1 MLFSFFEN
9 RVPPYPSTEPVPPP
23 PGFFAFVWA
32 CTRGMRGWIG
42 LLTLTSALLA
52 VYEAALFAIM
62 GHVVDWLSTV
72 SPAGFW
78 QAQRGTVW
86 GIAAILLS
94 SVLLLGL
101 HTAVMHQVLAI
112 NFPMRLRWVFH
123 RLMLGQSMSFYA
135 DEFAGRI
142 TTKIMQTAL
151 SVREVV
157 FMVVDVLVGVSVY
170 MIGILVLAASF
181 EWRLMLPFALWL
193 AAYTAACFY
202 FVPRLGQI
210 GKAQAD
216 ARSMMTGRVTDAY
229 TNIATVKLFAHTRRE
244 AEFARSAMEA
254 FKATGY
260 TQMRLVSQFEIANH
274 LMITLLLLGSTGTA
288 LWLWSEGQATAGVV
302 AAVMAM
308 ALRLMGYS
316 HWVMWQMTGLFE
328 NVGTIQDGILTLT
341 KDTIE
346 ETAKE
351 RRVDVTVNLFG
362 QELNDKT
369 YALCKS
375 DIIMKGDE
383 AKGIAVGDTL
393 LVDEFRDQ
401 KFNFM
406 LANPPYGVDWKR
418 EYDSVSAEAED
429 KSSRFAPGLPDK
441 SDGQLLFTL
450 HMLHKMDPKG
460 SRVGILSNGSP
471 LFNGGA
477 GSGWSNIRKHMLDND
492 LLDAIIALPGGLFYG
507 TGIATYLWIFDNKK
521 PESHKNKVLLINAA
535 KDEYVQPM
543 RKNLGMKNV
552 LVSDYG
558 RSEIGRIYHA
568 FETCDNAK
576 LMDKDDFF
584 YTYITVERPLR
595 LIYKDVKT
603 KYAALDEKKRS
614 EALANIVALNDIDT
628 ERTDA
633 EFFAYL
639 ESKKIKTTAKLIKD
653 CRTFFGEVSETAPEV
668 HVIPFDD
675 NSDLVADTNL
685 RDYESIPFKT
695 DIQEYFQNE
704 VLRFAPDAW
713 MDREKDKIG
722 CEFPISKLFY
732 EYQPLRSVED
742 ILADIRALEED
753 EEQSIQSL
761 IND

>member
-1 MLFSFFEN
+1 M
-9 RVPPYPSTEPVPPP
+9 
-23 PGFFAFVWA
+23 
-32 CTRGMRGWIG
+32 
-42 LLTLTSALLA
+42 
-52 VYEAALFAIM
+52 
-62 GHVVDWLSTV
+62 
-72 SPAGFW
+72 
-78 QAQRGTVW
+78 
-86 GIAAILLS
+86 
-94 SVLLLGL
+94 
-101 HTAVMHQVLAI
+101 TAEE
-112 NFPMRLRWVFH
+112 
-123 RLMLGQSMSFYA
+123 LGQMIWNVKELLRNVYDNKDVEDVILPFTLLRRL
-135 DEFAGRI
+135 DC
-142 TTKIMQTAL
+142 
-151 SVREVV
+151 
-157 FMVVDVLVGVSVY
+157 VLVGSEALVATNMKQLEELGQTSQEDIDNMMPMLMDAAGYKFYNTSGLSLSKLITVPADLTNNFKTYLKGFSPNIREILKNFTGKGENASLSDIFSNLARKNLLLQVTKAFVLNIDLSPDKVDNHMMGTVFEIVIRYAKESVG
-170 MIGILVLAASF
+170 IGAGQFYTPRDIV
-181 EWRLMLPFALWL
+181 RLM
-193 AAYTAACFY
+193 T
-202 FVPRLGQI
+202 
-210 GKAQAD
+210 
-216 ARSMMTGRVTDAY
+216 
-229 TNIATVKLFAHTRRE
+229 E
-244 AEFARSAMEA
+244 
-254 FKATGY
+254 
-260 TQMRLVSQFEIANH
+260 
-274 LMITLLLLGSTGTA
+274 ITLLGQEDKIYQDGKIISVYDPCCGTG
-288 LWLWSEGQATAGVV
+288 
-302 AAVMAM
+302 
-308 ALRLMGYS
+308 
-316 HWVMWQMTGLFE
+316 
-328 NVGTIQDGILTLT
+328 GILTLT

-429 KSSRFAPGLPDK
+429 KNSRFAPGLPDK

-595 LIYKDVKT
+595 LI
-603 KYAALDEKKRS
+603 R
-614 EALANIVALNDIDT
+614 
-628 ERTDA
+628 
-633 EFFAYL
+633 
-639 ESKKIKTTAKLIKD
+639 
-653 CRTFFGEVSETAPEV
+653 
-668 HVIPFDD
+668 
-675 NSDLVADTNL
+675 
-685 RDYESIPFKT
+685 
-695 DIQEYFQNE
+695 
-704 VLRFAPDAW
+704 
-713 MDREKDKIG
+713 M
-722 CEFPISKLFY
+722 
-732 EYQPLRSVED
+732 
-742 ILADIRALEED
+742 
-753 EEQSIQSL
+753 
-761 IND
+761 

>member
-1 MLFSFFEN
+1 MLKAQNLFEYHFFQLYN
-9 RVPPYPSTEPVPPP
+9 K
-23 PGFFAFVWA
+23 
-32 CTRGMRGWIG
+32 
-42 LLTLTSALLA
+42 SALLGFS
-52 VYEAALFAIM
+52 FA
-62 GHVVDWLSTV
+62 TV
-72 SPAGFW
+72 KTNNRKP
-78 QAQRGTVW
+78 TM
-86 GIAAILLS
+86 
-94 SVLLLGL
+94 
-101 HTAVMHQVLAI
+101 TAEE
-112 NFPMRLRWVFH
+112 
-123 RLMLGQSMSFYA
+123 LGQMIWNVKELLRNVYDNKDVEDVILPFTLLRRL
-135 DEFAGRI
+135 DC
-142 TTKIMQTAL
+142 
-151 SVREVV
+151 
-157 FMVVDVLVGVSVY
+157 VLVGSEGVVATNMKQLEELGQTSQEDIDNMMPMLMDTAGYKFYNTSGLSLSKLIAVPADLTNNFKTYLEGFSPNIREILKNFTGKGENASLSDIFLNLDRKNLLLQVTKAFVLNIDLSPDKVDNHMMGTVFEIVIRYAKESVG
-170 MIGILVLAASF
+170 IGAGQFYTPRDIV
-181 EWRLMLPFALWL
+181 RLM
-193 AAYTAACFY
+193 T
-202 FVPRLGQI
+202 
-210 GKAQAD
+210 
-216 ARSMMTGRVTDAY
+216 
-229 TNIATVKLFAHTRRE
+229 E
-244 AEFARSAMEA
+244 
-254 FKATGY
+254 
-260 TQMRLVSQFEIANH
+260 
-274 LMITLLLLGSTGTA
+274 ITLLGQEDKIYQDGKIISVYDPCCGTG
-288 LWLWSEGQATAGVV
+288 
-302 AAVMAM
+302 
-308 ALRLMGYS
+308 
-316 HWVMWQMTGLFE
+316 
-328 NVGTIQDGILTLT
+328 GILTLT

-393 LVDEFRDQ
+393 LIDEFRDQ

-429 KSSRFAPGLPDK
+429 KNSRFAPGLPEK

-521 PESHKNKVLLINAA
+521 PENHKNKVLLINAA

-558 RSEIGRIYHA
+558 RSEICRLYHS

-603 KYAALDEKKRS
+603 KYAALDEKKQS
-614 EALANIVALNDIDT
+614 EALANIVALDDIDT

-653 CRTFFGEVSETAPEV
+653 CRAFFGEVSETAPEV
-668 HVIPFDD
+668 HVIPLDD
-675 NSDLVADTNL
+675 SSDLVADTNL

-753 EEQSIQSL
+753 EEQELSSL
-761 IND
+761 LND

>member
-1 MLFSFFEN
+1 MQLSKNLQTLLVFSFASVRTNN
-9 RVPPYPSTEPVPPP
+9 RKPN
-23 PGFFAFVWA
+23 
-32 CTRGMRGWIG
+32 M
-42 LLTLTSALLA
+42 
-52 VYEAALFAIM
+52 
-62 GHVVDWLSTV
+62 
-72 SPAGFW
+72 
-78 QAQRGTVW
+78 
-86 GIAAILLS
+86 
-94 SVLLLGL
+94 
-101 HTAVMHQVLAI
+101 TAEE
-112 NFPMRLRWVFH
+112 
-123 RLMLGQSMSFYA
+123 LGQMIWNVKELLRNIYDNKDVEDVILPFTLLRRL
-135 DEFAGRI
+135 DC
-142 TTKIMQTAL
+142 
-151 SVREVV
+151 
-157 FMVVDVLVGVSVY
+157 VLVGSESLVATNMKQLEELGQTSQEDIDNMMPMLMDAAGYKFYNTSGLSLSKLITVPADLTNNFKTYLEGFSPNIREILKNFTGKGENASLSDIFLNLARKNLLLQVTKAFVLNIDLSPDKVDNHMMGTVFEIVIRYAKESVG
-170 MIGILVLAASF
+170 IGAGQFYTPRDIV
-181 EWRLMLPFALWL
+181 RLM
-193 AAYTAACFY
+193 T
-202 FVPRLGQI
+202 
-210 GKAQAD
+210 
-216 ARSMMTGRVTDAY
+216 
-229 TNIATVKLFAHTRRE
+229 E
-244 AEFARSAMEA
+244 
-254 FKATGY
+254 
-260 TQMRLVSQFEIANH
+260 
-274 LMITLLLLGSTGTA
+274 ITLLGQEDKIYQDGKIISVYDPCCGTG
-288 LWLWSEGQATAGVV
+288 
-302 AAVMAM
+302 
-308 ALRLMGYS
+308 
-316 HWVMWQMTGLFE
+316 
-328 NVGTIQDGILTLT
+328 GILTLT

-393 LVDEFRDQ
+393 LIDEFRDQ

-429 KSSRFAPGLPDK
+429 KNSRFAPGLPDK

-558 RSEIGRIYHA
+558 RSEICRLYHS

-603 KYAALDEKKRS
+603 KYAALDEKKQS
-614 EALANIVALNDIDT
+614 EALANIVALDDIDT

-639 ESKKIKTTAKLIKD
+639 ESKKVKTTAKLIKD

-668 HVIPFDD
+668 HVIPLDD
-675 NSDLVADTNL
+675 SSDLVADTNL

-753 EEQSIQSL
+753 EEQELSSL
-761 IND
+761 LND

>member
-1 MLFSFFEN
+1 MQLSKNLQTLLVFSFASVRTNN
-9 RVPPYPSTEPVPPP
+9 RKPN
-23 PGFFAFVWA
+23 
-32 CTRGMRGWIG
+32 M
-42 LLTLTSALLA
+42 
-52 VYEAALFAIM
+52 
-62 GHVVDWLSTV
+62 
-72 SPAGFW
+72 
-78 QAQRGTVW
+78 
-86 GIAAILLS
+86 
-94 SVLLLGL
+94 
-101 HTAVMHQVLAI
+101 TAEE
-112 NFPMRLRWVFH
+112 
-123 RLMLGQSMSFYA
+123 LGQMIWNVKELLRNIYDNKDVEDVILPFTLLRRL
-135 DEFAGRI
+135 DC
-142 TTKIMQTAL
+142 
-151 SVREVV
+151 
-157 FMVVDVLVGVSVY
+157 VLVGSESLVATNMKQLEELGQTSQEDIDNMMPMLMDAAGYKFYNTSGLSLSKLITVPADLTNNFKTYLEGFSPNIREILKNFTGKGENASLSDIFLNLARKNLLLQVTKAFVLNIDLSPDKVDNHMMGTVFEIVIRYAKESVG
-170 MIGILVLAASF
+170 IGAGQFYTPRDIV
-181 EWRLMLPFALWL
+181 RLM
-193 AAYTAACFY
+193 T
-202 FVPRLGQI
+202 
-210 GKAQAD
+210 
-216 ARSMMTGRVTDAY
+216 
-229 TNIATVKLFAHTRRE
+229 E
-244 AEFARSAMEA
+244 
-254 FKATGY
+254 
-260 TQMRLVSQFEIANH
+260 
-274 LMITLLLLGSTGTA
+274 ITLLGQEDKIYQDGKIISVYDPCCGTG
-288 LWLWSEGQATAGVV
+288 
-302 AAVMAM
+302 
-308 ALRLMGYS
+308 
-316 HWVMWQMTGLFE
+316 
-328 NVGTIQDGILTLT
+328 GILTLT

-393 LVDEFRDQ
+393 LIDEFRDQ

-429 KSSRFAPGLPDK
+429 KNSRFAPGLPDK

-558 RSEIGRIYHA
+558 RNEICRIYHA

-603 KYAALDEKKRS
+603 KYAALDEKKQS
-614 EALANIVALNDIDT
+614 EALANIVALDDIDT

-639 ESKKIKTTAKLIKD
+639 ESKKVKTTAKLIKD

-668 HVIPFDD
+668 HVIPLDD
-675 NSDLVADTNL
+675 SSDLVADTNL

-753 EEQSIQSL
+753 EEQELSSL
-761 IND
+761 LND

>member
-1 MLFSFFEN
+1 M
-9 RVPPYPSTEPVPPP
+9 
-23 PGFFAFVWA
+23 
-32 CTRGMRGWIG
+32 
-42 LLTLTSALLA
+42 
-52 VYEAALFAIM
+52 
-62 GHVVDWLSTV
+62 
-72 SPAGFW
+72 
-78 QAQRGTVW
+78 
-86 GIAAILLS
+86 
-94 SVLLLGL
+94 
-101 HTAVMHQVLAI
+101 TAEE
-112 NFPMRLRWVFH
+112 
-123 RLMLGQSMSFYA
+123 LGQMIWNVKELLRNVYDNKDVEDVILPFTLLRRL
-135 DEFAGRI
+135 DC
-142 TTKIMQTAL
+142 
-151 SVREVV
+151 
-157 FMVVDVLVGVSVY
+157 VLVGSEALVATNMKQLEELGQTSQEDIDNMMPMLMDAAGYKFYNTSGLSLSKLITVPADLTNNFKTYLEGFSPNIREILKNFTGKGENASLSDIFSNLARKNLLLQVTKAFVLNIDLSPDKVDNHMMGTVFEIVIRYAKESVG
-170 MIGILVLAASF
+170 IGAGQFYTPRDIV
-181 EWRLMLPFALWL
+181 RLM
-193 AAYTAACFY
+193 T
-202 FVPRLGQI
+202 
-210 GKAQAD
+210 
-216 ARSMMTGRVTDAY
+216 
-229 TNIATVKLFAHTRRE
+229 E
-244 AEFARSAMEA
+244 
-254 FKATGY
+254 
-260 TQMRLVSQFEIANH
+260 
-274 LMITLLLLGSTGTA
+274 ITLLGQEDKIYQDGKIISVYDPCCGTG
-288 LWLWSEGQATAGVV
+288 
-302 AAVMAM
+302 
-308 ALRLMGYS
+308 
-316 HWVMWQMTGLFE
+316 
-328 NVGTIQDGILTLT
+328 GILTLT

-429 KSSRFAPGLPDK
+429 KNSRFAPGLPDK

-603 KYAALDEKKRS
+603 KYAALDEKKQS
-614 EALANIVALNDIDT
+614 EALANIIALDDIDT

-668 HVIPFDD
+668 HVIPLDD

-732 EYQPLRSVED
+732 EGIKEQMNTITNSYNKWLYLFH
-742 ILADIRALEED
+742 ILVAKITRKTEITKKGVWLC
-753 EEQSIQSL
+753 SL
-761 IND
+761 FSLVPIYLPSYF

>member
-1 MLFSFFEN
+1 M
-9 RVPPYPSTEPVPPP
+9 
-23 PGFFAFVWA
+23 
-32 CTRGMRGWIG
+32 
-42 LLTLTSALLA
+42 
-52 VYEAALFAIM
+52 
-62 GHVVDWLSTV
+62 
-72 SPAGFW
+72 
-78 QAQRGTVW
+78 
-86 GIAAILLS
+86 
-94 SVLLLGL
+94 
-101 HTAVMHQVLAI
+101 TAEE
-112 NFPMRLRWVFH
+112 
-123 RLMLGQSMSFYA
+123 LGQMIWNVKELLRNVYDNKDVEDVILPFTLLRRL
-135 DEFAGRI
+135 DC
-142 TTKIMQTAL
+142 
-151 SVREVV
+151 
-157 FMVVDVLVGVSVY
+157 VLVGSESRVAANMKQLEELGQTSQEDIDNMMPMLMDAAGYKFYNTSGLSLSKLITVPADLTNNFKTYLEGFSPNIREILKNFTGKGENASLSDIFLNLARKNLLLQVTKAFVLNIDLSPDKVDNHMMGTVFEIVIRYAKESVG
-170 MIGILVLAASF
+170 IGAGQFYTPRDIV
-181 EWRLMLPFALWL
+181 RLM
-193 AAYTAACFY
+193 T
-202 FVPRLGQI
+202 
-210 GKAQAD
+210 
-216 ARSMMTGRVTDAY
+216 
-229 TNIATVKLFAHTRRE
+229 E
-244 AEFARSAMEA
+244 
-254 FKATGY
+254 
-260 TQMRLVSQFEIANH
+260 
-274 LMITLLLLGSTGTA
+274 ITLLGQEDKIYQDGKIISVYDPCCGTG
-288 LWLWSEGQATAGVV
+288 
-302 AAVMAM
+302 
-308 ALRLMGYS
+308 
-316 HWVMWQMTGLFE
+316 
-328 NVGTIQDGILTLT
+328 GILTLT

-383 AKGIAVGDTL
+383 AKGIAVGL
-393 LVDEFRDQ
+393 LIDEFRDQ

-543 RKNLGMKNV
+543 RKNLGMKNI

-558 RSEIGRIYHA
+558 RNEICRIYHA

-614 EALANIVALNDIDT
+614 EALANIVALDDIDT

-668 HVIPFDD
+668 HVIPLDD
-675 NSDLVADTNL
+675 SSDLVADTNL

>member
-1 MLFSFFEN
+1 M
-9 RVPPYPSTEPVPPP
+9 
-23 PGFFAFVWA
+23 
-32 CTRGMRGWIG
+32 
-42 LLTLTSALLA
+42 
-52 VYEAALFAIM
+52 
-62 GHVVDWLSTV
+62 
-72 SPAGFW
+72 
-78 QAQRGTVW
+78 
-86 GIAAILLS
+86 
-94 SVLLLGL
+94 
-101 HTAVMHQVLAI
+101 
-112 NFPMRLRWVFH
+112 
-123 RLMLGQSMSFYA
+123 
-135 DEFAGRI
+135 
-142 TTKIMQTAL
+142 
-151 SVREVV
+151 
-157 FMVVDVLVGVSVY
+157 
-170 MIGILVLAASF
+170 
-181 EWRLMLPFALWL
+181 
-193 AAYTAACFY
+193 
-202 FVPRLGQI
+202 
-210 GKAQAD
+210 
-216 ARSMMTGRVTDAY
+216 
-229 TNIATVKLFAHTRRE
+229 
-244 AEFARSAMEA
+244 
-254 FKATGY
+254 
-260 TQMRLVSQFEIANH
+260 
-274 LMITLLLLGSTGTA
+274 
-288 LWLWSEGQATAGVV
+288 
-302 AAVMAM
+302 
-308 ALRLMGYS
+308 
-316 HWVMWQMTGLFE
+316 
-328 NVGTIQDGILTLT
+328 
-341 KDTIE
+341 
-346 ETAKE
+346 
-351 RRVDVTVNLFG
+351 DVTVNLFG

-401 KFNFM
+401 KCNFM

-429 KSSRFAPGLPDK
+429 KNSRFAPGLPAK
-441 SDGQLLFTL
+441 SAGQLLFTL

-603 KYAALDEKKRS
+603 KYAALDEKKQS
-614 EALANIVALNDIDT
+614 EALANIIALDDIDT

-668 HVIPFDD
+668 HVIPLDD

-753 EEQSIQSL
+753 EEQELSSL
-761 IND
+761 LND

>member
-1 MLFSFFEN
+1 MQLSKNLQTLLVFSFASVRTNN
-9 RVPPYPSTEPVPPP
+9 RKPN
-23 PGFFAFVWA
+23 
-32 CTRGMRGWIG
+32 M
-42 LLTLTSALLA
+42 
-52 VYEAALFAIM
+52 
-62 GHVVDWLSTV
+62 
-72 SPAGFW
+72 
-78 QAQRGTVW
+78 
-86 GIAAILLS
+86 
-94 SVLLLGL
+94 
-101 HTAVMHQVLAI
+101 TAEE
-112 NFPMRLRWVFH
+112 
-123 RLMLGQSMSFYA
+123 LGQMIWNVKELLRNIYDNKDVEDVILPFTLLRRL
-135 DEFAGRI
+135 DC
-142 TTKIMQTAL
+142 
-151 SVREVV
+151 
-157 FMVVDVLVGVSVY
+157 VLVGSESLVATNMKQLEELGQTSQEDIDNMMPMLMDAAGYKFYNTSGLSLSKLITVPADLTNNFKTYLEGFSPNIREILKNFTGKGENASLSDIFLNLARKNLLLQVTKAFVLNIDLSPDKVDNHMMGTVFEIVIRYAKESVG
-170 MIGILVLAASF
+170 IGAGQFYTPRDIV
-181 EWRLMLPFALWL
+181 RLM
-193 AAYTAACFY
+193 T
-202 FVPRLGQI
+202 
-210 GKAQAD
+210 
-216 ARSMMTGRVTDAY
+216 
-229 TNIATVKLFAHTRRE
+229 E
-244 AEFARSAMEA
+244 
-254 FKATGY
+254 
-260 TQMRLVSQFEIANH
+260 
-274 LMITLLLLGSTGTA
+274 ITLLGQEDKIYQDGKIISVYDPCCGTG
-288 LWLWSEGQATAGVV
+288 
-302 AAVMAM
+302 
-308 ALRLMGYS
+308 
-316 HWVMWQMTGLFE
+316 
-328 NVGTIQDGILTLT
+328 GILTLT

-393 LVDEFRDQ
+393 LIDEFRDQ

-429 KSSRFAPGLPDK
+429 KDSRFAPGLPDK

-558 RSEIGRIYHA
+558 RSEICRLYHS

-603 KYAALDEKKRS
+603 KYAALDEKKQS
-614 EALANIVALNDIDT
+614 EALANIVALDDIDT

-639 ESKKIKTTAKLIKD
+639 ELKKVKTTAKLIKD

-668 HVIPFDD
+668 HVIPLDD
-675 NSDLVADTNL
+675 SSDLVADTNL

-753 EEQSIQSL
+753 EEQELSSL
-761 IND
+761 LND